1 MEDKVKKIM
10 SEIFVCEYDDINID
24 TNIDS
29 LNNWDS
35 LQHIIFIANLEEA
48 FQVEFTPDEI
58 AQMISFVKII
68 EIVKKHVIN

>member
-10 SEIFVCEYDDINID
+10 SEIFVCEYDDINIQ

-35 LQHIIFIANLEEA
+35 LQHIIFVANLEEA
-48 FQVEFTPDEI
+48 FQIEFSPKEI
-58 AQMISFVKII
+58 AEMISFVKII